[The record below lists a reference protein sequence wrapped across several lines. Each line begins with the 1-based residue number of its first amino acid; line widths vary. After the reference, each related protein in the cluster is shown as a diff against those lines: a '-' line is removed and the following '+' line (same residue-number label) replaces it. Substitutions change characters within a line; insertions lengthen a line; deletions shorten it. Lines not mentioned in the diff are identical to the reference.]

1 MAYTIIKAKRII
13 DGEGL
18 DIHEGYLV
26 LKDGLIEKV
35 ADMDDGEV
43 KSLFAQEDTEIII
56 EDEMTIVPGMLDIH
70 THGAMGVD
78 FIDVDEEKLK
88 IVGQRYL
95 KEGVTGFCT
104 STMVLVREKEK
115 ELLKKF
121 GSLPQITAPRW
132 LGVHLEGP
140 HMNEKYHAM
149 MDPRYLRKPSV
160 EELLENVELTNHRL
174 LMITMAPELEGAKE
188 FIEACVENKVAVMLA
203 HSNATSKQTAEA
215 LTWGASGFT
224 HLYNA
229 MSQHTHR
236 NPGMVTAALL
246 DENTFK
252 ELIVDGYH
260 IDEDVIKLTYK
271 ILGKEQIILVT
282 DAMPGKG
289 LGDGEYEFGK
299 LPCVIKDNKAFEKAS
314 GRIAGSTL
322 GMNDAMRNI
331 MKFTGCSVSDAV
343 VMACV
348 NPAKLLKLD
357 KKLGSLSKGKAAD
370 FVLVDDDLN
379 VFATFIDANCVYRKS
394 DE

>member
-1 MAYTIIKAKRII
+1 MAYTIIKAKRIVSG
-13 DGEGL
+13 DGL
-18 DIHEGYLV
+18 DIQEGYLV
-26 LKDGLIEKV
+26 LNEGLIVKA

-56 EDEMTIVPGMLDIH
+56 ENEMTIIPGMLDIH

-78 FIDVDEEKLK
+78 FIDIDEEKLMK
-88 IVGQRYL
+88 VGKRFL
-95 KEGVTGFCT
+95 MEGVTAFCT
-104 STMVLVREKEK
+104 STMVLIREKEK
-115 ELLKKF
+115 ELLRTF
-121 GSLPQITAPRW
+121 GDLPELTAPRW

-174 LMITMAPELEGAKE
+174 RMITMAPELEGAKE
-188 FIEACVENKVAVMLA
+188 FIEACVANDVVVMLA
-203 HSNATSKQTAEA
+203 HSNATSKQTTEA
-215 LTWGASGFT
+215 LTWGVSGFT

-229 MSQHTHR
+229 MTQHTHR

-246 DENTFK
+246 NESTFK

-260 IDEDVIKLTYK
+260 IDEDVIKLTYR
-271 ILGKEQIILVT
+271 ILGKDQIILIT

-299 LPCVIKDNKAFEKAS
+299 LPCVIKDNKAYEKAS

-322 GMNDAMRNI
+322 GMNDAVRNI
-331 MKFTGCSVSDAV
+331 MNFTGCSLSDAV
-343 VMACV
+343 VMACL
-348 NPAKLLKLD
+348 NPAKLLKTD
-357 KKLGSLSKGKAAD
+357 NRYGSLSKGKVAD
-370 FVLVDDDLN
+370 FVLLDDDLN
-379 VFATFIDANCVYRKS
+379 VCATYIDAKCVYRKS
-394 DE
+394 HE

>member
-1 MAYTIIKAKRII
+1 MAYTIIKAKRIVT
-13 DGEGL
+13 GVGL

-26 LKDGLIEKV
+26 LKDGFVEIV
-35 ADMDDGEV
+35 ADMDDVEV
-43 KSLFAQEDTEIII
+43 KSLFELEDTEILI
-56 EDEMTIVPGMLDIH
+56 ENEMTIIPGMLDIH

-78 FIDVDEEKLK
+78 FIEVNKEKLET
-88 IVGQRYL
+88 VGQRYL
-95 KEGVTGFCT
+95 MEGVTAFCT
-104 STMVLVREKEK
+104 STMVLERQGEKA
-115 ELLKKF
+115 LLDTF
-121 GSLPQITAPRW
+121 GKLPLLFAPRW

-160 EELLENVELTNHRL
+160 DELLENIQLTNHRL
-174 LMITMAPELEGAKE
+174 RMVTLAPELENAKE
-188 FIEACVENKVAVMLA
+188 FIEACVANDVIVMLA
-203 HSNATSKQTAEA
+203 HSNATCKQTTEA
-215 LTWGASGFT
+215 LSWGVSGFT

-229 MSQHTHR
+229 MTQHTHR

-260 IDEDVIKLTYK
+260 IDEDVIRLTYK
-271 ILGKEQIILVT
+271 ILGKDQIVLIT

-299 LPCVIKDNKAFEKAS
+299 LPCVIKDNKAYEKTS

-322 GMNDAMRNI
+322 GMNDALRN
-331 MKFTGCSVSDAV
+331 MMTYTGCSLSDAV
-343 VMACV
+343 VMACL

-357 KKLGSLSKGKAAD
+357 DQRGSLSKGKKAD
-370 FVLVDDDLN
+370 FVMVDDDLN
-379 VFATFIDANCVYRKS
+379 VCATYIDANCVYRKS
-394 DE
+394 YE

>member
-1 MAYTIIKAKRII
+1 MAYTIIKAKRIVSG
-13 DGEGL
+13 DGL
-18 DIHEGYLV
+18 DIQEGYLV
-26 LKDGLIEKV
+26 LKDGFVVKV

-56 EDEMTIVPGMLDIH
+56 ENEMTIVPGMLDIH

-78 FIDVDEEKLK
+78 FIDVDQEKLQK
-88 IVGQRYL
+88 VGQRFL
-95 KEGVTGFCT
+95 MEGVTGFCT
-104 STMVLVREKEK
+104 STMVLVRDKEK
-115 ELLKKF
+115 DLLRKF
-121 GSLPQITAPRW
+121 GNLPDLASPRW
-132 LGVHLEGP
+132 LGIHLEGP

-160 EELLENVELTNHRL
+160 DELMENIELTNHRL
-174 LMITMAPELEGAKE
+174 RMITMAPELEGAKE
-188 FIEACVENKVAVMLA
+188 FIEACVANDVIVMLA
-203 HSNATSKQTAEA
+203 HSNATCKQTTEA
-215 LTWGASGFT
+215 LNWGVSGFT

-246 DENTFK
+246 DDQTFK

-271 ILGKEQIILVT
+271 ILGKDKIILIT

-322 GMNDAMRNI
+322 GMNDAMRN
-331 MKFTGCSVSDAV
+331 MMAFTGCSLEDAV
-343 VMACV
+343 IMACV
-348 NPAKLLKLD
+348 NPAKLLKAD
-357 KKLGSLSKGKAAD
+357 HRYGSLSKGKSAD
-370 FVLVDDDLN
+370 FVLLDDDLN
-379 VFATFIDANCVYRKS
+379 VFATFIDAKCVYRKS
-394 DE
+394 YE

>member
-1 MAYTIIKAKRII
+1 MAYTIIKAKRIVSG
-13 DGEGL
+13 DGL
-18 DIHEGYLV
+18 DIQEGYLV
-26 LKDGLIEKV
+26 LKDGLVEKV

-56 EDEMTIVPGMLDIH
+56 EDEMTIIPGMLDIH

-78 FIDVDEEKLK
+78 FIDVDEEKMK
-88 IVGQRYL
+88 KVSQRFL
-95 KEGVTGFCT
+95 MEGVTGFCT
-104 STMVLVREKEK
+104 STMVLKREKEK

-121 GSLPQITAPRW
+121 GELPELFTPRW

-160 EELLENVELTNHRL
+160 EELVENVELTNHRL
-174 LMITMAPELEGAKE
+174 RMVTMAPELEGAKE
-188 FIEACVENKVAVMLA
+188 FIEACVEHDVKVMLA
-203 HSNATSKQTAEA
+203 HSNATSKQTTEA
-215 LTWGASGFT
+215 LRWGVSGFT

-246 DENTFK
+246 DDNIFK

-260 IDEDVIKLTYK
+260 IDEDVIRLTYK
-271 ILGKEQIILVT
+271 ILGKDQIILIT

-299 LPCVIKDNKAFEKAS
+299 LPCIIKDNKAFEKTS

-322 GMNDAMRNI
+322 GMNDAVRNV
-331 MKFTGCSVSDAV
+331 MAFTGCSLSDAV

-357 KKLGSLSKGKAAD
+357 DRYGSLSKDKVAD
-370 FVLVDDDLN
+370 FVMMDDQMN
-379 VFATFIDANCVYRKS
+379 VFATYIDARCVYRKS
-394 DE
+394 YE

>member
-1 MAYTIIKAKRII
+1 MAYTIIKAKRIVSG
-13 DGEGL
+13 DGL
-18 DIHEGYLV
+18 DIREGYLV
-26 LKDGLIEKV
+26 LKDGLVEKV
-35 ADMDDGEV
+35 ADIDDGEV

-78 FIDVDEEKLK
+78 FIDVDEEKLNA
-88 IVGQRYL
+88 VGQRYL

-121 GSLPQITAPRW
+121 GSLPELHAPRW

-160 EELLENVELTNHRL
+160 EELLENVELTSHRL

-188 FIEACVENKVAVMLA
+188 FIKACAENDVAVMLA
-203 HSNATSKQTAEA
+203 HSNATSKQTTEA
-215 LTWGASGFT
+215 LTWGVSGFT

-246 DENTFK
+246 DDHTFK

-271 ILGKEQIILVT
+271 ILGKEQIILIT

-322 GMNDAMRNI
+322 GMNDAMRNV
-331 MKFTGCSVSDAV
+331 MAFTGCSLADAV
-343 VMACV
+343 VMASV

-357 KKLGSLSKGKAAD
+357 KKFGSLSKGKAAD
-370 FVLVDDDLN
+370 FVLVDDDMN
-379 VFATFIDANCVYRKS
+379 VFATFIDANCVYRKVY
-394 DE
+394 E

>member
-13 DGEGL
+13 NGEGL
-18 DIHEGYLV
+18 DIREGYLV
-26 LKDGLIEKV
+26 LKDGLVEKV

-56 EDEMTIVPGMLDIH
+56 EDEMTIIPGMLDIH

-78 FIDVDEEKLK
+78 FIDVDEEKLNV
-88 IVGQRYL
+88 VGQRYL

-121 GSLPQITAPRW
+121 GSLPQISSPRW

-160 EELLENVELTNHRL
+160 EELLENIELTNRRL

-203 HSNATSKQTAEA
+203 HSNATSKQTTEA
-215 LTWGASGFT
+215 LTWGVSGFT

-246 DENTFK
+246 DDQTFK

-322 GMNDAMRNI
+322 GMNDAMRNV
-331 MKFTGCSVSDAV
+331 MAFTGCSLSDAV

-348 NPAKLLKLD
+348 NPAKLLKID
-357 KKLGSLSKGKAAD
+357 KQFGSLSKGKAAD
-370 FVLVDDDLN
+370 FVFVDDDLN
-379 VFATFIDANCVYRKS
+379 VFATFIDANCVYCKS
-394 DE
+394 DA